1 MGIEVGLYTHQLK
14 SLLHLH
20 WAEEKTE
27 VYRLKS
33 TPLIVRPPLGELE
46 FEVMFYTYTQFQKSP
61 PPPQNV
67 GFTIIFA
74 RANEHSNRDVPL
86 YFKSGSG
93 MCCFIIMRNSLLD
106 FAINQIRTVKKTR

>member
-1 MGIEVGLYTHQLK
+1 MLSDGHRGGLSYTHQLK

-33 TPLIVRPPLGELE
+33 TPLIARPPLGELE
-46 FEVMFYTYTQFQKSP
+46 LEVMFYTYTQFQKC

-74 RANEHSNRDVPL
+74 KANERSNRDVPL

-93 MCCFIIMRNSLLD
+93 NVLLYYYEE
-106 FAINQIRTVKKTR
+106 